1 MAVSKLALRLYL
13 AAREHLAMAGAQ
25 RLPGPV
31 RKTKRTIGLLVER
44 FLLPRNRVS
53 VRVQSGLAQGLW
65 VHARFP
71 EEASYWQG
79 QRETMTEQII
89 LATVHQGSVVFD
101 VGAHIGAVTFGT
113 ARLVG
118 EGGRVVAF
126 DADPENVASLKDSCV
141 LNQFEKRVR
150 IVHAA
155 VWSYSTNQGLP
166 FRRGATRRSHGSVIA
181 DGHPPL
187 MADGETITV
196 PSTTLDAFTASEG
209 PAPELIKI
217 DVEGGEY
224 EVLRGGEALFS
235 GRRPRILVE
244 VHHAEAL
251 AKIGRWIEQFRYS
264 AQWSIPQEGFPR
276 MLFAWPSESPPN
288 P

>member
-1 MAVSKLALRLYL
+1 MTVSNLALRLYI
-13 AAREHLAMAGAQ
+13 AARERLATVDVQ

-31 RKTKRTIGLLVER
+31 RRTKRTIRVLVER
-44 FLLPRNRVS
+44 LLPKQRVA
-53 VRVQSGLAQGLW
+53 VRVQSGLSQGLW
-65 VHARFP
+65 VHVRFP

-79 QRETMTEQII
+79 QRETMTEKII
-89 LATVHQGSVVFD
+89 RATVHEGSVVYD
-101 VGAHIGAVTFGT
+101 VGAHIGAVTFGV

-118 EGGRVVAF
+118 ASGRVVAF
-126 DADPENVASLKDSCV
+126 DSDPENIDSLRESCG
-141 LNQFEKRVR
+141 LNQFENRVR
-150 IVHAA
+150 VIHAA

-187 MADGETITV
+187 MADGATITV
-196 PSTTLDAFTASEG
+196 PSTTLDAFTASEQAG
-209 PAPELIKI
+209 PELIKI

-224 EVLRGGEALFS
+224 EVLRGGTALFS

-244 VHHAEAL
+244 VHHSEAL
-251 AKIGRWIEQFRYS
+251 EKIGRWIERFRYS
-264 AQWSIPQEGFPR
+264 AQWSVPQEGFPR